1 MEEVIVSAPGKV
13 ILAGEHAV
21 VYGEPALVATVG
33 LRCRVKTRWIEK
45 KQILIKDEYEDVS
58 LARLA
63 IEASLKKRNQLSEGV
78 KVEIS
83 SELPIGGGLGSSAA
97 MGTAIVWS
105 LLKGYPEVLKDRV
118 VKLVED
124 KQHKNSSGLDQ
135 AIVKEGGV
143 MRYQRGAGFKKL
155 KKKNWPEFL
164 LIDSGKPVEGT
175 GEMVAMVREKKRKYG
190 EVFKR
195 IGEISEQ
202 WQEKKIKENQRLLE
216 EIGVVGGE
224 AKKMIREIERI
235 GGMAKIS
242 GAGGVKEGSG
252 ILLGFHEEIERLKR
266 LVERKK
272 WKYYQ
277 VKLGVEG
284 VRYEKN

>member
-33 LRCRVKTRWIEK
+33 LRCRVKIRWIEK
-45 KQILIKDEYEDVS
+45 KQILIEDEYEDVS

-63 IEASLKKRNQLSEGV
+63 VEASLEKRNQLSKGV

-105 LLKGYPEVLKDRV
+105 LLKDYPEVSKDRV

-143 MRYQRGAGFKKL
+143 MRYQKGVGFKKL

-202 WQEKKIKENQRLLE
+202 WQEEKIKENQRLLE

-224 AKKMIREIERI
+224 AKKMIREIEGI

-266 LVERKK
+266 LVERKR